1 MGAAAGFIG
10 FLTNNVITFV
20 FVLSLLVFV
29 HEMGHYLVGRWSGI
43 RIMAFSIGF
52 GPEIAGFTDRHGTR
66 WKLSLIPL
74 GGYVRFFGDED
85 ASSKTDVDQLSAM
98 TEEERAQSF
107 AGAKLWKRAA
117 TVAAGPIA
125 NFILAIAI
133 FAVLFSI
140 YGRTAADP
148 VVAMVT
154 RDGAAAEAGIE
165 PGDRLVAIDGVKIT
179 TFDEVQRYV
188 GLRPSRTIVL
198 SVERD
203 GQKRDFQIIP
213 KLVED
218 TDQFGNKMEMGRIGI
233 ALVDPLVTAIEPAGP
248 AAKAGILAGDRL
260 VAIDGNNVATYYD
273 IGRYVSDRPGKS
285 IVLTVQR
292 NGQMRDFPV
301 VPERLT
307 DTDAS
312 GNKKDVGSIGI
323 APIDPLVGSIA
334 PDSPAEA
341 AGLELG
347 DRILSVDG
355 RAIGSIGE
363 VQRYAAAHADKPVT
377 LSVERNGQ
385 TRDLSV
391 TPKKSEEADAFGTQ
405 TEIATIGITDGQK
418 PIKLRYEAYGPLQA
432 VGEGVKQTGSIISGT
447 FEYIANVIGGYMKA
461 DQLGGPIRVAQLSGQ
476 MATLGFAAVLQFAA
490 ILSVSIG
497 LLNLMPVPV
506 LDGGHLMFYAIEAVR
521 GKPLGARAQD
531 IAFRIGFA
539 MVLSLMV
546 FATWNDIS
554 SRLG

>member
-1 MGAAAGFIG
+1 MGSAAGIIG

-43 RIMAFSIGF
+43 RIMAFSLGF

-66 WKLSLIPL
+66 WKLSIIPL

-85 ASSKTDVDQLSAM
+85 ASSKTDVDQLAAM
-98 TEEERAQSF
+98 TEEDRARSF

-133 FAVLFSI
+133 FAVLFSV
-140 YGRTAADP
+140 YGRTVADP

-154 RDGAAAEAGIE
+154 RDGAAADAGIE
-165 PGDRLVAIDGVKIT
+165 PGDRLVAIDGTKVS

-188 GLRPSRTIVL
+188 GLRPGRNIVL
-198 SVERD
+198 TVERD
-203 GQKRDFQIIP
+203 GQKRDFGIVP

-233 ALVDPLVTAIEPAGP
+233 ALVDPLVTAVAPGGP
-248 AAKAGILAGDRL
+248 AAQAGVKSGDRL
-260 VAIDGNNVATYYD
+260 IAIDGNNVATYYD
-273 IGRYVSDRPGKS
+273 IARYVADRPGKS
-285 IVLTVQR
+285 LVLTVER
-292 NGQMRDFPV
+292 NGQTRDLSM
-301 VPERLT
+301 VPETLSA
-307 DTDAS
+307 TDAS

-323 APIDPLVGSIA
+323 SPVDPLVASIA
-334 PDSPAEA
+334 PGSPAEA
-341 AGLELG
+341 AGIMIG
-347 DRILSVDG
+347 DRVLSVDG
-355 RAIGSIGE
+355 RRIEAIGE
-363 VQRYAAAHADKPVT
+363 VQRYVASRPGKTVT
-377 LSVERNGQ
+377 LSVERDGKTLDVQ
-385 TRDLSV
+385 VVPR
-391 TPKKSEEADAFGTQ
+391 KAEEPDAFGNPM
-405 TEIATIGITDGQK
+405 EIGSIGITDGQK
-418 PIKLRYEAYGPLQA
+418 PIKLRYETYGPLQA
-432 VGEGVKQTGSIISGT
+432 LSEGVKQTGSIVSGT
-447 FEYIANVIGGYMKA
+447 FEYLGNVIGGYMKA

-476 MATLGFAAVLQFAA
+476 MATLGFSAVLQFAA

-554 SRLG
+554 SRIG

>member
-1 MGAAAGFIG
+1 MGSAAGFIG

-125 NFILAIAI
+125 NFLLAIAI
-133 FAVLFSI
+133 FAVLFSV
-140 YGRTAADP
+140 YGRTVADP

-165 PGDRLVAIDGVKIT
+165 PGDRLIAIDGNKVT

-188 GLRPSRTIVL
+188 GLRPGRTIVL
-198 SVERD
+198 TVDRD
-203 GQKRDFQIIP
+203 GQNRDFRIVP

-233 ALVDPLVTAIEPAGP
+233 ALVDPVVTAVEPAGP
-248 AAKAGILAGDRL
+248 AAKAGVQAGDRL
-260 VAIDGNNVATYYD
+260 IAVDGNNAATYYD
-273 IGRYVSDRPGKS
+273 IGRYIAERPGKS
-285 IVLTVQR
+285 IVLAVQR
-292 NGQMRDFPV
+292 NGTIRDFTMTT
-301 VPERLT
+301 ETLA
-307 DTDAS
+307 DTDAA

-323 APIDPLVGSIA
+323 APIDPLIASIGA
-334 PDSPAEA
+334 DSPAET

-355 RAIGSIGE
+355 REVGSIGE

-385 TRDLSV
+385 QRDVTV
-391 TPKKSEEADAFGTQ
+391 TPKKSEDTDVFGARV
-405 TEIATIGITDGQK
+405 EIATIGIGDGQK
-418 PIKLRYEAYGPLQA
+418 PIRLRYEAYGPLRA
-432 VGEGVKQTGSIISGT
+432 LSEGVKQTGSIVSGT
-447 FEYIANVIGGYMKA
+447 FEYLGNVIGGYMKA

-476 MATLGFAAVLQFAA
+476 MATLGLAAVLQFAA

-554 SRLG
+554 SRIG